1 VSAHR
6 GARTPGSTF
15 NNDRENHQEELDMSR
30 VAHDVSE
37 IVDRVRLS
45 GLQKSTIVLC
55 ALVAILDG
63 FDTQAIAF
71 VAPVIA
77 AQWQLGPS
85 SFGPT
90 FGAGLLGL
98 TLGALVFGPVADV
111 VGRRRV
117 IIAATV
123 WFGVFS
129 LATVQAET
137 MTQLAVYRLLTGI
150 GLGGAMPNIIALTA
164 EYAPERNRATLITL
178 MFCGFPLGAVLGGAI
193 SAPIIG
199 AFGWQAVFVM
209 GGILPLLLAVVLALA
224 LPESIRFLV
233 GSGADARRIAAI
245 VSRIDPAHRYDDRD
259 RYVVPEQRLAGVPV
273 KHLFRDGRATGTL
286 LLWVVFFCNLLVL
299 YFLINWL
306 PSVLRAAGLPIEHA
320 IIATVVLNAGGIAG
334 GLALG
339 RFVDRR
345 GPFAILLSSYG
356 CAALAVA
363 AIGVAGTTLSA
374 IMATVFVAGFFV
386 IGTQFC
392 MNALAAGAYP
402 TSVRATGV
410 GYALGV
416 GRIGSVLGPVIGG
429 MLLALGW
436 STSTLFLA
444 AAVPAVVCAAAVA
457 LLRLQYRAPLA
468 QLTDRTTPI
477 TAPIDPR
484 TRPA

>member
-1 VSAHR
+1 
-6 GARTPGSTF
+6 
-15 NNDRENHQEELDMSR
+15 MSG

-45 GLQKSTIVLC
+45 GLQKGTVVLC

-77 AQWQLGPS
+77 AQWSLDPS

-98 TLGALVFGPVADV
+98 TVGALVFGPVADLI
-111 VGRRRV
+111 GRKRV
-117 IIAATV
+117 IIVATV

-129 LATVQAET
+129 LATVQAES

-164 EYAPERNRATLITL
+164 EYSPQRNRATLVTL
-178 MFCGFPLGAVLGGAI
+178 MFCGFPLGAVLGGAV
-193 SAPIIG
+193 SAPLIG
-199 AFGWQAVFVM
+199 ALGWQSVFVL
-209 GGILPLLLAVVLALA
+209 GGILPLALAVLLGVA
-224 LPESIRFLV
+224 LPESIRYLV
-233 GSGADARRIAAI
+233 ASGADARRIAAI
-245 VSRIDPAHRYDDRD
+245 VSRVDPAHRYDDRD
-259 RYVVPEQRLAGVPV
+259 RYGVPEPRLAGVPV

-306 PSVLRAAGLPIEHA
+306 PSVLRAAGLPIERA
-320 IIATVVLNAGGIAG
+320 IIATVVLNAGGIVG

-339 RFVDRR
+339 RAVDRR
-345 GPFAILLSSYG
+345 GPFGILLASY
-356 CAALAVA
+356 CLAALAVGM
-363 AIGVAGTTLSA
+363 IGIAGADVST
-374 IMATVFVAGFFV
+374 IMAAVFVAGFFV

-429 MLLALGW
+429 VLLSFGW
-436 STSTLFLA
+436 SGGTLFLTA
-444 AAVPAVVCAAAVA
+444 ALPAAVCAAAVA
-457 LLRLQYRAPLA
+457 LLRLRY
-468 QLTDRTTPI
+468 
-477 TAPIDPR
+477 
-484 TRPA
+484 RPAPAPAAS

>member
-1 VSAHR
+1 M
-6 GARTPGSTF
+6 
-15 NNDRENHQEELDMSR
+15 DMSG

-37 IVDRVRLS
+37 IFDRVRLS
-45 GLQKSTIVLC
+45 GLQKRTIALC

-77 AQWQLGPS
+77 AQWSLDPS

-98 TLGALVFGPVADV
+98 TIGALVLGPVADLL
-111 VGRRRV
+111 GRKRV
-117 IIAATV
+117 IVLAAV

-129 LATVQAET
+129 LATVQAES

-164 EYAPERNRATLITL
+164 EYSPQRSRATLVTL
-178 MFCGFPLGAVLGGAI
+178 MFCGFPLGAVLGGAM
-193 SAPIIG
+193 SAPLIG
-199 AFGWQAVFVM
+199 ALGWQSVFVV
-209 GGILPLLLAVVLALA
+209 GGILPLALAAVLGFA
-224 LPESIRFLV
+224 LPESIRYLV
-233 GSGADARRIAAI
+233 ASGAGTSRIAAV

-259 RYVVPEQRLAGVPV
+259 RYVVPEARLAGVPV
-273 KHLFRDGRATGTL
+273 KHLFRDGRAAGTL

-306 PSVLRAAGLPIEHA
+306 PSVLRAAGLPIERA
-320 IIATVVLNAGGIAG
+320 IIATVVLNAGGIVG

-339 RFVDRR
+339 RAVDRHGAFR
-345 GPFAILLSSYG
+345 ILLASY
-356 CAALAVA
+356 CLAALSVA
-363 AIGVAGTTLSA
+363 MIGIAGTEVST
-374 IMATVFVAGFFV
+374 IMASVFVAGFFV

-429 MLLALGW
+429 VLLSFGW
-436 STSTLFLA
+436 SGGTLLLA
-444 AAVPAVVCAAAVA
+444 AAVPAAACAAAVA
-457 LLRLQYRAPLA
+457 LLRLQYRVALA
-468 QLTDRTTPI
+468 S
-477 TAPIDPR
+477 A
-484 TRPA
+484 

>member
-1 VSAHR
+1 
-6 GARTPGSTF
+6 
-15 NNDRENHQEELDMSR
+15 MSG

-37 IVDRVRLS
+37 IIDRARLG
-45 GLQKSTIVLC
+45 GLQKGAILLC

-77 AQWQLGPS
+77 AQWSLGPS

-111 VGRRRV
+111 IGRKRV
-117 IIAATV
+117 IVVSTV

-129 LATVQAET
+129 LATIQAES
-137 MTQLAVYRLLTGI
+137 MTQLAVYRLMTGI

-164 EYAPERNRATLITL
+164 EYSPNRSRATLVTL

-193 SAPIIG
+193 SAPLIG
-199 AFGWQAVFVM
+199 TFGWQSVFVL
-209 GGILPLLLAVVLALA
+209 GGILPLLLAAVLGLA
-224 LPESIRFLV
+224 LPESIRYLV

-245 VSRIDPAHRYDDRD
+245 VSRIDRAHRYDDRD
-259 RYVVPEQRLAGVPV
+259 RYVVPEARLVGVPI
-273 KHLFRDGRATGTL
+273 KHLFLHGRATGTL
-286 LLWVVFFCNLLVL
+286 LLWAVFFSNLLVL

-306 PSVLRAAGLPIEHA
+306 PSVLRAAGLPIERA
-320 IIATVVLNAGGIAG
+320 IIATVVLNAGGIVG

-345 GPFAILLSSYG
+345 GPFGVLPASY
-356 CAALAVA
+356 CLAALAVA
-363 AIGVAGTTLSA
+363 TIGIAGATISTV
-374 IMATVFVAGFFV
+374 MAAVFVAGFFV

-392 MNALAAGAYP
+392 MNALAASAYP
-402 TSVRATGV
+402 TAVRATGV

-429 MLLALGW
+429 MLLSFGW
-436 STSTLFLA
+436 SAGALFLA
-444 AAVPAVVCAAAVA
+444 AAVPAAVCAVAVA
-457 LLRLQYRAPLA
+457 LLRLQYGTALALAAP
-468 QLTDRTTPI
+468 
-477 TAPIDPR
+477 
-484 TRPA
+484 